1 MTGTPLA
8 VGVGSRSAVDAD
20 AVVAAVRAALAGL
33 DGRTFRLY
41 TLDRRAGEAGL
52 VDAAARL
59 GTDLVGLA
67 PAVLQ
72 ARAGDAVTTSTRAQA
87 AAGVPSV
94 AETAALAGAGPGSRL
109 LVPRRTGIGVT
120 VAVAA
125 GEEP

>member
-1 MTGTPLA
+1 
-8 VGVGSRSAVDAD
+8 
-20 AVVAAVRAALAGL
+20 VRAALAGL

-41 TLDRRAGEAGL
+41 TLGRRAGEAGL

-72 ARAGDAVTTSTRAQA
+72 ARAGDAVTTSTRALA

>member
-20 AVVAAVRAALAGL
+20 AVVAAVR
-33 DGRTFRLY
+33 
-41 TLDRRAGEAGL
+41 
-52 VDAAARL
+52 
-59 GTDLVGLA
+59 
-67 PAVLQ
+67 
-72 ARAGDAVTTSTRAQA
+72 
-87 AAGVPSV
+87 
-94 AETAALAGAGPGSRL
+94 AALAGAGPGSRL